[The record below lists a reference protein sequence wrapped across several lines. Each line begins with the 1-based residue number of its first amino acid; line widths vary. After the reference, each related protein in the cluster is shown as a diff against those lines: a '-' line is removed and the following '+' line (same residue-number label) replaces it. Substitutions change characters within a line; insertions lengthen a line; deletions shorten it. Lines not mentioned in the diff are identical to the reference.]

1 MNKSNNPAAMRRGRD
16 PKKES
21 FWRERLLLQ
30 TRSGLTVRAFCEREA
45 LTETAFY
52 FWRREIRRRDS
63 RAIDRRTPALAFVEV
78 HAAPMPPAVAS
89 ACPGLACPEPVEG
102 VEGESPLELVF
113 PDHRRLLIRAGCDA
127 ALLARV
133 VAVLAPVNLPALSLS
148 KESNRPALSLPN
160 GEVKPC

>member
-63 RAIDRRTPALAFVEV
+63 RAIGRRTPALAFVEV
-78 HAAPMPPAVAS
+78 HAAPMPPADAS
-89 ACPGLACPEPVEG
+89 ARPGL

-113 PDHRRLLIRAGCDA
+113 PDRRRLLIRAGCDA

-133 VAVLAPVNLPALSLS
+133 LAVLAPVSLPAPSLS
-148 KESNRPALSLPN
+148 KESNRLALSLPN
-160 GEVKPC
+160 GEAKPC